1 MERVSFQR
9 AEREIDAEI
18 GANFP
23 RHEMVE
29 GGQMRL
35 VPAAGKFDSNKKNS
49 LRTDV
54 KRPTRVDNK
63 NGSGSRALT
72 VARACP
78 RDTPTKGP
86 IPRDGTRTNR
96 KICCPKGRRC
106 G

>member
-35 VPAAGKFDSNKKNS
+35 VPAAGKFDSNKKI
-49 LRTDV
+49 LCG
-54 KRPTRVDNK
+54 PTR
-63 NGSGSRALT
+63 R
-72 VARACP
+72 
-78 RDTPTKGP
+78 GP
-86 IPRDGTRTNR
+86 LEWITRMEV
-96 KICCPKGRRC
+96 GRVP
-106 G
+106 

>member
-35 VPAAGKFDSNKKNS
+35 VPAAGQFDSNKKI
-49 LRTDV
+49 LCG
-54 KRPTRVDNK
+54 PT
-63 NGSGSRALT
+63 
-72 VARACP
+72 
-78 RDTPTKGP
+78 
-86 IPRDGTRTNR
+86 
-96 KICCPKGRRC
+96 
-106 G
+106 